1 MFESAIGAAFLTF
14 MITTLIVPWLQP
26 LARRIGLVDRPG
38 GRHAHERATPAVGGL
53 SILLA
58 AAPVGLLVL
67 PLTTQVR
74 GLGLAAVVI
83 MVAGVADDLYRL
95 RWFHRLAAQI
105 LAALVIIYVGDIRVD
120 NVGEIF
126 GFPLRPLGPLAIPLT
141 VVATVGV
148 INAVN
153 MADGVDG
160 LAGSVALIT
169 SLMLACAALY
179 AGNIRLATGLA
190 LVAGAL
196 CGFLIFNLRMPWNPR
211 ARIFLGNAGS
221 ELLGLFIASACFRLT
236 QNGHHPV
243 GVQIAPFLVAPVLI
257 DCLTL
262 MLRRMRMGVSPFM
275 GDRNHLHHM
284 LLDAG
289 VSPNGVVGLIAS
301 STLLIGVLAA
311 IALKAHVPAP
321 YFSGV
326 FVLLWAAY
334 FMATRRRE
342 RTVARLKRIFGP
354 IEWMQD
360 REAFAT
366 TGVDAPEP
374 EPSA

>member
-1 MFESAIGAAFLTF
+1 
-14 MITTLIVPWLQP
+14 
-26 LARRIGLVDRPG
+26 
-38 GRHAHERATPAVGGL
+38 
-53 SILLA
+53 
-58 AAPVGLLVL
+58 
-67 PLTTQVR
+67 
-74 GLGLAAVVI
+74 
-83 MVAGVADDLYRL
+83 MVMGVADDLHRL

-105 LAALVIIYVGDIRVD
+105 LASLAVIYVGDIRVD
-120 NVGEIF
+120 NVGEIL
-126 GFPLRPLGPLAIPLT
+126 GFPTHPLGPLAIPLT
-141 VVATVGV
+141 VVAIVGV

-160 LAGSVALIT
+160 LAGSVALVT

-221 ELLGLFIASACFRLT
+221 ELLGLFIACACIRLT

-243 GVQIAPFLVAPVLI
+243 GVQIAPFLVAPLLI

-262 MLRRMRMGVSPFM
+262 MLRRIRMGVSPFM

-289 VSPNGVVGLIAS
+289 VSPNGVVGLMAS
-301 STLLIGVLAA
+301 CTLLIGVLAA
-311 IALKAHVPAP
+311 IALKVHVPAP
-321 YFSGV
+321 WFSAV

-342 RTVARLKRIFGP
+342 KTVARLKRLFGP
-354 IEWMQD
+354 VEWLLD
-360 REAFAT
+360 RDAFVMAAADVGEAKQ
-366 TGVDAPEP
+366 
-374 EPSA
+374 SA